1 MNNGIPRGVS
11 RPIKVNYSSATEDSK
26 KELNESSLNSPDLKV
41 AKQTVRDLNAQG
53 QAALDEKKSL
63 NSPQGNV
70 PKQGF
75 EPPQE
80 IGELFPIEGQGIWFP
95 CDFVEH
101 QHELLEV
108 GPNAKIT
115 LYENRLY
122 SKTQNTLPPRID
134 ADSQTSIPPI
144 DENSDAYSDSDA
156 ASNATDGGFQR
167 PRINL
172 RR

>member
-1 MNNGIPRGVS
+1 MNHRIVS
-11 RPIKVNYSSATEDSK
+11 THIEVDYSSATEGSK
-26 KELNESSLNSPDLKV
+26 KELTESSLSSPDLKV

-101 QHELLEV
+101 QPKLLEV
-108 GPNAKIT
+108 GPNTKIP

-122 SKTQNTLPPRID
+122 SETQNTLPPRID

-144 DENSDAYSDSDA
+144 DENFDSD
-156 ASNATDGGFQR
+156 SNATDGGFQR